1 MILMKNSKSAGLDS
15 VINEVLKVIGEEILP
30 VLNKLFNFIYN
41 SNYYPSGWRKTL
53 IVPIYKK
60 NGDPDDPNYYKGI
73 ALISCLAKL
82 FNNILNERLTS

>member
-60 NGDPDDPNYYKGI
+60 NGDLDEK
-73 ALISCLAKL
+73 LKISRIR
-82 FNNILNERLTS
+82 FSY